1 MFNLFFLL
9 ITCQPGIDNFL
20 DLIYFILS
28 VNLCF
33 VLLNSQT
40 QKKTVVFDLDNE
52 DDAPVD
58 QLTKEN
64 NESASRSKCEEV
76 SQSASA
82 STSSEVKSSN
92 RGSLVQATIS
102 SLFKKVEEKVSF

>member
-1 MFNLFFLL
+1 L
-9 ITCQPGIDNFL
+9 ITCQRGIDNFL

-28 VNLCF
+28 VNLYF
-33 VLLNSQT
+33 IFLNSQI
-40 QKKTVVFDLDNE
+40 QKKTVVFDLDDE

-58 QLTKEN
+58 QPAKINT
-64 NESASRSKCEEV
+64 ESASRSKSKEV

-82 STSSEVKSSN
+82 SASTEVKSSN

-102 SLFKKVEEKVSF
+102 TLFKKVEEKVSF